1 MSTPPPSGVYYLH
14 IDIEAHRENQLG
26 YHHHRGDPGA
36 GKTVAKVFKRDKY
49 FLYPT
54 RDKHSNE
61 SSNWFVKR
69 GLSRPFLKTFASV
82 YPDPTDHPWV
92 SEDGHH
98 P

>member
-61 SSNWFVKR
+61 SSNWFVKSSIP
-69 GLSRPFLKTFASV
+69 GAVSPPFSLSEQTAPGSPRMGWSR
-82 YPDPTDHPWV
+82 
-92 SEDGHH
+92 S
-98 P
+98 